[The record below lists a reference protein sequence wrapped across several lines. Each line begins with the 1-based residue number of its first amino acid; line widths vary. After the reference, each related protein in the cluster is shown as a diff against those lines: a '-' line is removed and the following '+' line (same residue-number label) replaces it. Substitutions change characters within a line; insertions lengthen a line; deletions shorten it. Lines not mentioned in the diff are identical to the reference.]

1 MITIPT
7 IDLDDEESAELKAA
21 CENVGCF
28 FAKAPSLYSLVAG
41 VIKEARMFFELDPD
55 VKGKYLAT
63 SENYFVGY
71 RPQGSEK
78 NMYGTQTE
86 HCEQFKL
93 GMIMQG
99 NGSSLCQIEDQLSN
113 RVFNTRKT
121 LQYWNEATTF
131 SNRLLDK
138 MRINLG
144 FEAAYFDKY
153 LDQPLHQLGLNY
165 YPSISNIQSG
175 FDSDYALSPHVD
187 LGLFTLISQDIA
199 GLQIQ
204 LADETLVGVE
214 PQENTVLVLLAEYLH
229 KWSGGRYRA
238 PLHCVTASKKERYS
252 VIYKHRPNYDAVIRV
267 PYRASELSDSE
278 FINYHTGEAY
288 DRKIHNIMGV
298 THLPETADP

>member
-1 MITIPT
+1 M
-7 IDLDDEESAELKAA
+7 IDLHDETSAELQAA

-28 FAKAPSLYSLVAG
+28 FAKAPNLYSLFAG
-41 VIKEARMFFELDPD
+41 VIEEAKLFFELDPAM
-55 VKGKYLAT
+55 KEKYRAT

-93 GMIMQG
+93 GMITQG
-99 NGSSLCQIEDQLSN
+99 NGSSLCQIEEQLSN
-113 RVFNTRKT
+113 PVFSTRKT
-121 LQYWNEATTF
+121 WQYWNEATEF
-131 SNRLLDK
+131 SNRLLEK
-138 MRINLG
+138 IRVNLG
-144 FEAAYFDKY
+144 FEAGYFDKY

-165 YPSISNIQSG
+165 YPSTPYTQSG
-175 FDSDYALSPHVD
+175 FDGDYALSPHVD

-204 LADETLVGVE
+204 CADGTLVGVK

-229 KWSGGRYRA
+229 KWSGGKYRA
-238 PLHCVTASKKERYS
+238 PLHSVSTSKRERYS
-252 VIYKHRPNYDAVIRV
+252 VIYKHRPNYNAVIRV
-267 PYRASELSDSE
+267 PYRFNETLDSE

-288 DRKIHNIMGV
+288 DRKIYNIMGV
-298 THLPETADP
+298 SHLPETADT